1 MGDGNELSQLRQ
13 LGDTPLGA
21 PGAISVDGIEVPV
34 DQQCNI
40 NVWTPSLGDAVGA
53 LFGADT
59 NDTCE
64 GEPDI
69 SGGCAE
75 IMNSDAIEALN
86 AVVPGGIFPSGTT
99 PDQYCSD
106 LCSQSCYGAGGLA
119 MWINGPCI
127 TEYAPVA

>member
-1 MGDGNELSQLRQ
+1 MDA
-13 LGDTPLGA
+13 PLGA
-21 PGAISVDGIEVPV
+21 PGTISVDGIEVDV
-34 DQQCNI
+34 NQQCNI
-40 NVWTPSLGDAVGA
+40 NVWTPSVGDLVGE

-99 PDQYCSD
+99 PDQFCSD

-119 MWINGPCI
+119 MWFQGPCM
-127 TEYAPVA
+127 TKYAPVA

>member
-1 MGDGNELSQLRQ
+1 MHLVASFNCMRSERYRCAHAIIRTTDRNV
-13 LGDTPLGA
+13 PLIA
-21 PGAISVDGIEVPV
+21 PG
-34 DQQCNI
+34 
-40 NVWTPSLGDAVGA
+40 
-53 LFGADT
+53 
-59 NDTCE
+59 
-64 GEPDI
+64 
-69 SGGCAE
+69 AE

-119 MWINGPCI
+119 MWIKGPCI